1 MGLVNGHESDTLSDI
16 DDNEVDRYLL
26 NEDEKCFKKKIWEN
40 INREYLEEQSA
51 RVAATIAVKE
61 GFAANFK
68 GSSEELSVHELA
80 ATTKKKRKPKRLTEA
95 KCLTSDQT
103 APGVTHRM
111 LEKKRLSSKVNYEAL
126 EKLFAQ
132 TAEIPQNVKKQ
143 KTESLFKYDDMSPGE
158 GREHITKKKNGRGE
172 ENELEKEDEED
183 QMGGETVAEED
194 EDDHW
199 YYNDDEE
206 TCENTSLDN
215 PISPGLTFPV

>member
-1 MGLVNGHESDTLSDI
+1 MGSVNGHESDTLSDI

-26 NEDEKCFKKKIWEN
+26 NEDEKFFKKKIWEN

-51 RVAATIAVKE
+51 RVAATTAVKE

-80 ATTKKKRKPKRLTEA
+80 AATKKKRKPKRLTEA

-103 APGVTHRM
+103 APGATHRM

-132 TAEIPQNVKKQ
+132 TAEIPQKKQ

-206 TCENTSLDN
+206 TCENTCKL
-215 PISPGLTFPV
+215 F